1 MNLFRL
7 IQQHSRFFYLY
18 LAVFAF
24 VNSVMASSLLHF
36 INTKLAGDSLPYFAD
51 YELPIFAVILLVS
64 LFVSYKFE
72 MYMLR
77 VTEQIGVDMI
87 KHVFA
92 YLNNAE
98 YERFL
103 KLKEERVRTALLDIS
118 RLQGVPYTYIGLL
131 NNIIMVVIGMIY
143 MFMSNLIA
151 TSLLLL
157 IVGLTASYFVFK
169 QKSIQK
175 DKNTIRDLIDDFMR
189 VLNDFLQGFRE
200 LKMSMKR
207 SDNIVANYLE
217 KIIEDQKFLK
227 LRYLAK
233 IIKNKLLG
241 QYAVYIIIGIILF
254 ILPIASGLDAKSM
267 IVFVTTFLF
276 IAGPITGIV
285 EQLDAL
291 GTITISMERLDEFEK
306 ILQSNKMEDVEKIE
320 NPSLNQSLQKIKFRD
335 VCFEYL
341 NKDVSSKFK
350 LDQINIEINRGEVIF
365 ITGGN
370 GSGKSTFINL
380 LTGLFK
386 PTEGKIYY
394 NDHLLTEE
402 DYTFYR
408 NKVSCIFTNNYFF
421 SENYD
426 EFDFSQKN
434 KTFWKLLEE
443 MKLSEVAH
451 IDNEKNKVS
460 SSLSKGQQ
468 KRLLLIYSLLENKE
482 LIVFDE
488 WAAEQD
494 PEFRKYFYH
503 EMIPYLKKLGKTVVA
518 ITHDD
523 AYFDFAERMIKFEY
537 GKIIK
542 DELIKNKEPIKIKEL
557 R

>member
-51 YELPIFAVILLVS
+51 YELPIFAVIILVS